1 MSDAIKGLV
10 KFQTDRELDK
20 KPYEALN
27 EHTNIVAEL
36 LETLG
41 LNVPKE
47 NRTKFGVE
55 FAKFVANAK
64 IEGLTTDI
72 EDFEENKE
80 HETVDGYCDVITFAV
95 GALLKLGYDPEKSL
109 QQCSQEINSRAGVML
124 NGKFE
129 KDMSEE
135 AQSLW
140 LPANYTLALLD
151 GK

>member
-1 MSDAIKGLV
+1 MDAIKGLV
-10 KFQTDRELDK
+10 KFQTDRELSK

-27 EHTNIVAEL
+27 EHTNIVAEI
-36 LETLG
+36 LETVG

-47 NRTKFGVE
+47 KRVAFGTE
-55 FAKFVANAK
+55 FAKFVASAK

-72 EDFEENKE
+72 EDYAENKE
-80 HETVDGYCDVITFAV
+80 HEIVDGYCDVITFAV
-95 GALLKLGYDPEKSL
+95 GALLKLGYDPEKAL
-109 QQCSQEINSRAGVML
+109 QQCSQEINSRAGAML

-140 LPANYTLALLD
+140 LPANYKLAKLNE
-151 GK
+151 K